1 MICIR
6 SVTELHIK
14 ILSRSSSLGKMFLHN
29 QKERATGS
37 EGIVSVNGKLFS
49 YPDYGGVGIR
59 ITEILDLPMLILLRN
74 DFARSDISLMLY

>member
-14 ILSRSSSLGKMFLHN
+14 ICSRSSSLGKMFLHS

-37 EGIVSVNGKLFS
+37 DGIVSVNGEII
-49 YPDYGGVGIR
+49 V
-59 ITEILDLPMLILLRN
+59 ITLSR
-74 DFARSDISLMLY
+74 